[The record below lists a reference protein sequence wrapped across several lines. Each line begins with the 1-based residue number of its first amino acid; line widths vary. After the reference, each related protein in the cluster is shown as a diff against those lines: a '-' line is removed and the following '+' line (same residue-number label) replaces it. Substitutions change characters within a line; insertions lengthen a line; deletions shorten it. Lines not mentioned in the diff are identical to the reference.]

1 LLVELFYFS
10 VLLLYFLATVTVN
23 KDEYH
28 FQGRAA
34 MLLVAQAPAIAAVF
48 SALKVVKGLAG
59 ACHYSDVMTDRL
71 LIQSIS

>member
-1 LLVELFYFS
+1 
-10 VLLLYFLATVTVN
+10 VN